1 MKIINGLLLGAAVT
15 LLTACG
21 GSSNNNDSQT
31 SSSFKALFSPLTAV
45 LPYPS
50 NLLFS
55 GTTDG
60 TLNIPA
66 DSDPANDTLIAALN
80 SLDGFSTIAPIYT
93 QMATAINA
101 SSISGSSV
109 HVFEVT
115 LSGFAGAPIAVTDT
129 LVFGDDFT
137 ASVAGDNSDQLVI
150 TPLKP
155 LSPESSY
162 LLAITSQLT
171 NQSGEA
177 AAASEDYALLQG
189 DDVIT
194 GDKAALEAMR
204 PLVNQQEQVLA
215 AQGIASNSV
224 ALSWSF
230 TTQSVGKTLA
240 ALHVRVT
247 EQTAAAITL
256 VDTGA
261 SSPLGAADMFS
272 GTLSVPYYLTAAAN
286 TTDASVLVTP
296 WSQQSLNAAPTATD
310 AALTI
315 PVLATIPK
323 STPPES
329 GWPVVIFQHGITGN
343 RTHML
348 AVADTLAANGMAT
361 IAIDLPLHGLAPSEA
376 LYQAGN
382 ERTFDLDLA
391 NNATLTPGPDGTA
404 DSSGTHFISFTNPR
418 ISRDHM
424 RQGVADLMTLTKA
437 LSGVSQFDSSSVS
450 FIGHSLGGMVGTP
463 FLAQDASPQHV
474 QASVLLMTGGGI
486 AKLLDGSLAFGPVIA
501 AGMAAQGIN
510 KGSFDYELLL
520 GVLQTVLDTT
530 DPVNHGAAAAADR
543 AIYFSKVAGDKVV
556 PNNVTTSAPSGTTQ
570 SATAGTEPLI
580 AAMGLTQASTSDSG
594 TPLKVN
600 VNFSAGHHSSVLRAN
615 ESDGVVATADEQA
628 VLIELQAQIG
638 SFLSSK
644 GTSLTI
650 TDTSVVE

>member
-21 GSSNNNDSQT
+21 GSSDNNTQT
-31 SSSFKALFSPLTAV
+31 TSSFKALFSPLTAV

-93 QMATAINA
+93 QMATAIKA
-101 SSISGSSV
+101 STISGNSI
-109 HVFEVT
+109 HIYEVT
-115 LSGFAGAPIAVTDT
+115 LSGLAGAPTAVTDT
-129 LVFGDDFT
+129 LVFGEDFT
-137 ASVAGDNSDQLVI
+137 ASVAGENSDQLVI

-171 NQSGEA
+171 NASGEA
-177 AAASEDYALLQG
+177 AVASEDYALLQG

-194 GDKAALEAMR
+194 GTKAALEAMR
-204 PLVNQQEQVLA
+204 PLVSQQEQILA
-215 AQGIASNSV
+215 AQGIASNAV
-224 ALSWSF
+224 ALSWTF
-230 TTQSVGKTLA
+230 TTQSIGKTLT
-240 ALHVRVT
+240 ALHERV
-247 EQTAAAITL
+247 EQQAAATIAL
-256 VDTGA
+256 IDTGA
-261 SSPLGAADMFS
+261 DSPLGAADMFS
-272 GTLSVPYYLTAAAN
+272 GTLSVPYYLTAATSN
-286 TTDASVLVTP
+286 SDAAILATP
-296 WSQQSLNAAPTATD
+296 WEQATPNAAPTPTD
-310 AALTI
+310 ATLTI
-315 PVLATIPK
+315 PLLATIPK
-323 STPPES
+323 NTPPQN

-348 AVADTLAANGMAT
+348 AIADTLAVNGMAA
-361 IAIDLPLHGLAPSEA
+361 IAIDLPLHGLTTSDA
-376 LYQAGN
+376 LYQTGN

-391 NNATLTPGPDGTA
+391 NNTTLAPGADGTA
-404 DSSGTHFISFTNPR
+404 DSSGTHFISFTNPLVA
-418 ISRDHM
+418 RDHM

-437 LSGVSQFDSSSVS
+437 LSNVSQFDSSSVS
-450 FIGHSLGGMVGTP
+450 FIGHSLGGMVGTT

-486 AKLLDGSLAFGPVIA
+486 AKLLDGSPAFGPVIA

-510 KGSFDYELLL
+510 KGTFDYELLL

-530 DPVNHGAAAAADR
+530 DPINHGEAAAADR
-543 AIYFSKVAGDKVV
+543 AIYFSKVTGDKVV
-556 PNNVTTSAPSGTTQ
+556 PNNVTTAAPSDTTQ
-570 SATAGTEPLI
+570 SPTAGTEPLI
-580 AAMGLTQASTSDSG
+580 AAMGLAQTSVSDTG

-615 ESDGVVATADEQA
+615 EAGGATPTAAEQA
-628 VLIELQAQIG
+628 VLLEIQAQIG
-638 SFLSSK
+638 SFLGSD
-644 GTSLTI
+644 GISLTI